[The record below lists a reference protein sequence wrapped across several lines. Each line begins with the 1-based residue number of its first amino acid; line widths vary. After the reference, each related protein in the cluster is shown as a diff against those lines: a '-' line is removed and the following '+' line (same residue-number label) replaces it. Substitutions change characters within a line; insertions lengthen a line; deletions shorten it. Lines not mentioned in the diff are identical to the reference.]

1 MRRRCIKVVPR
12 AIAINAGQLK
22 MTDIQDSYLKK
33 FLSKKLLNFLRM
45 LQVFPLELVKLEVKN
60 TMLPEIHV
68 T

>member
-1 MRRRCIKVVPR
+1 MVPR

-45 LQVFPLELVKLEVKN
+45 LQVFPLELVKLEVKK
-60 TMLPEIHV
+60 TMLPEIPV